1 MIEVKATKN
10 ENGKGV
16 AVESHMDGMG
26 IELLAEVAG
35 LINGLIDHF
44 EKCDLSMEFIL
55 IATTIMAE
63 FANKKMDGDEE
74 DDKDSE
80 SPIDFDLFKKIIKEG
95 EDFA

>member
-10 ENGKGV
+10 EKGITV
-16 AVESHMDGMG
+16 KSHMDGTG
-26 IELLAEVAG
+26 IELLAESAG

-44 EKCDLSMEFIL
+44 EKNDLSMEFIL
-55 IATTIMAE
+55 MATTLMAE

-74 DDKDSE
+74 DDDYNE
-80 SPIDFDLFKKIIKEG
+80 SPIDFDLLNKFIKEG

>member
-10 ENGKGV
+10 EKGV
-16 AVESHMDGMG
+16 AVESHMDGTG
-26 IELLAEVAG
+26 IELLAESVG

-55 IATTIMAE
+55 MATSTMAE

-74 DDKDSE
+74 NGEDNE

>member
-10 ENGKGV
+10 EKGI

-26 IELLAEVAG
+26 IELLAESAG

-44 EKCDLSMEFIL
+44 EKCDLSMEFVL
-55 IATTIMAE
+55 MATTIMKD
-63 FANKKMDGDEE
+63 FANKKMNGDEE
-74 DDKDSE
+74 DDENNE

>member
-10 ENGKGV
+10 EKGV
-16 AVESHMDGMG
+16 AVESHMDGTG
-26 IELLAEVAG
+26 IELLAESVG

-55 IATTIMAE
+55 MATSTMAE
-63 FANKKMDGDEE
+63 FANKKKDGDEE
-74 DDKDSE
+74 NGEDNE
-80 SPIDFDLFKKIIKEG
+80 SPIDFDLFDKFIKEG

>member
-10 ENGKGV
+10 EKGV
-16 AVESHMDGMG
+16 AVESHMDGTG
-26 IELLAEVAG
+26 IELLAESAG
-35 LINGLIDHF
+35 LISGLIDHF

-55 IATTIMAE
+55 MATTLMAE
-63 FANKKMDGDEE
+63 FANKKMDGNDE
-74 DDKDSE
+74 DDDDDE

>member
-10 ENGKGV
+10 EKGV
-16 AVESHMDGMG
+16 AVESHMDGTG
-26 IELLAEVAG
+26 IELLAESVG

-55 IATTIMAE
+55 MATSTMAE

-74 DDKDSE
+74 DDEDNE

>member
-10 ENGKGV
+10 EKGV

-26 IELLAEVAG
+26 IELLAESVG

-44 EKCDLSMEFIL
+44 EKCDLAMEFIL
-55 IATTIMAE
+55 MATSAMAG
-63 FANKKMDGDEE
+63 FANKKMDRDDE
-74 DDKDSE
+74 DDDDNE
-80 SPIDFDLFKKIIKEG
+80 SPIDFDLFDKFIKEG

>member
-10 ENGKGV
+10 EKGV

-26 IELLAEVAG
+26 IELLAESVG

-44 EKCDLSMEFIL
+44 EKCDLAMEFIL
-55 IATTIMAE
+55 MATSAMAG
-63 FANKKMDGDEE
+63 FANKKMDRDDE
-74 DDKDSE
+74 DDEDNE
-80 SPIDFDLFKKIIKEG
+80 SPIDFDLFDKFIKEG